1 MRHLRLPRHRWS
13 RGRAALAA
21 VAALLLSAPTA
32 ALAAPPA
39 DPAIAPA
46 TPGTLHECE
55 ALADF
60 AYDSTTIM
68 LARLVPAGEVTNA
81 GEPVGEHC
89 LVQGRMNERTSTV
102 DGQAYAIG
110 FELRLPVDWSGRFL
124 HQGNGGMDGSVAPA
138 FGSITGGQLRSG
150 LQQGFAVLSSDAG
163 HNGAQNPLFGL
174 DPQARLDYGYQ
185 AVATLTP
192 MAKALITAAY
202 GRGPDTSYFAGGSNG
217 GRHTMVAAAR
227 YADEYDGFLAVAPG
241 FDLPQAAVSQ
251 IWGAQQW
258 STVATTPRDLPS
270 AFTMPERQTVAAAI
284 LARCDG
290 IDGLRDGMV
299 QDSGRC
305 QKFFDVHRDVP
316 TCADA
321 RTGDCLTT
329 VQKDVIARVFGG
341 AVTSTGERIYTS
353 FPFDAGIAN
362 GDWGT
367 WELTLSALL
376 DPMAVGFV
384 FSPTPESPA
393 ILSDITGY
401 ALSLDV
407 DAKAA
412 GIYEDG
418 IGGESPME
426 FMTPPDP
433 THLDTLRE
441 RGGKLIVVHGGSD
454 AVFSVDDTARWY
466 DELDRANR
474 GHAEEFARY
483 FEVPGMG
490 HVSGGR
496 ATDQFDGLGAIVA
509 WVEQGVA
516 PDRIVA
522 SARGAGNAG
531 GVNPEVP
538 ADWAP
543 DRTRPLCPYPLV
555 ARYLGGDPES
565 ADSFACKPS
574 SGGPNRAG

>member
-1 MRHLRLPRHRWS
+1 MKRLRTGGL
-13 RGRAALAA
+13 AALAA
-21 VAALLLSAPTA
+21 ASALLLSAPTS
-32 ALAAPPA
+32 ALAAPPT
-39 DPAIAPA
+39 DHVVAPA
-46 TPGTLHECE
+46 TPGTLLEC
-55 ALADF
+55 ASLADF
-60 AYDSTTIM
+60 AFAATTITHV
-68 LARLVPAGEVTNA
+68 RVVPAGEGTHA
-81 GEPVGEHC
+81 GAPVGEHC
-89 LVQGRMNERTSTV
+89 LVQGRMNERVSEV

-110 FELRLPVDWSGRFL
+110 FEMRLPLDWSGRFL

-185 AVATLTP
+185 AVGTLTP
-192 MAKALITAAY
+192 MAKALIEAAY
-202 GRGPDTSYFAGGSNG
+202 GRQPDTSYFAGGSNG

-227 YADEYDGFLAVAPG
+227 YADEYNGFLAVAPG

-251 IWGAQQW
+251 VWGAQQW
-258 STVATTPRDLPS
+258 NTVATTAGDLQT
-270 AFTMPERQTVAAAI
+270 AFTAAERRTVAAAI
-284 LARCDG
+284 LERCDG
-290 IDGLRDGMV
+290 IDRLVDGIV
-299 QDSGRC
+299 ADSARC
-305 QKFFDVHRDVP
+305 QKFFDVQRDVP
-316 TCADA
+316 TCDDE
-321 RTGDCLTT
+321 RDGSCLTRA
-329 VQKDVIARVFGG
+329 QKDVIATVFAG
-341 AVTSTGERIYTS
+341 ARTSDGTPIYPS

-362 GDWGT
+362 GDWAT

-393 ILSDITGY
+393 ILADIRQY
-401 ALSLDV
+401 ALTLDI

-412 GIYEDG
+412 GIHQEG

-433 THLDTLRE
+433 TRLDELRDS
-441 RGGKLIVVHGGSD
+441 GGKMIVVHGASD
-454 AVFSVDDTARWY
+454 AVFSVDDTARWF
-466 DELDRANR
+466 DALDKAHRNK
-474 GHAEEFARY
+474 AEQFVRY

-496 ATDQFDGLGAIVA
+496 ATDQFDGLGAIVD
-509 WVEQGVA
+509 WVEKGAA
-516 PDRIVA
+516 PERLIA
-522 SARGAGNAG
+522 SARGAGNPG

-543 DRTRPLCPYPLV
+543 DRTRPLCMYPLV
-555 ARYLGGDPES
+555 ARYVGGDTES

>member
-1 MRHLRLPRHRWS
+1 MKRLRTGGL
-13 RGRAALAA
+13 AALAA
-21 VAALLLSAPTA
+21 ASALLLSAPTS
-32 ALAAPPA
+32 ALAAPPT
-39 DPAIAPA
+39 DHVVAPA
-46 TPGTLHECE
+46 TPGTLLECTS
-55 ALADF
+55 LADF
-60 AYDSTTIM
+60 AFAATTITQV
-68 LARLVPAGEVTNA
+68 RVVPAGEVTHA
-81 GEPVGEHC
+81 GAPVGEHC
-89 LVQGRMNERTSTV
+89 LVQGRMNERVSEV

-110 FELRLPVDWSGRFL
+110 FEMRLPLDWSGRFL

-185 AVATLTP
+185 AVGTLTP
-192 MAKALITAAY
+192 MAKALIEAAY
-202 GRGPDTSYFAGGSNG
+202 GRQPDTSYFAGGSNG

-227 YADEYDGFLAVAPG
+227 YADEYNGFLAVAPG

-251 IWGAQQW
+251 VWGAQQW
-258 STVATTPRDLPS
+258 NTVATTAGDLQT
-270 AFTMPERQTVAAAI
+270 AFTAAERRTVAAAI
-284 LARCDG
+284 LERCDG
-290 IDGLRDGMV
+290 IDRLVDGIV
-299 QDSGRC
+299 ADSARC
-305 QKFFDVHRDVP
+305 QKFFDVQRDVP
-316 TCADA
+316 TCDDE
-321 RTGDCLTT
+321 RDGSCLTRA
-329 VQKDVIARVFGG
+329 QKDVIATVFAG
-341 AVTSTGERIYTS
+341 ARTSDGTPIYPS

-362 GDWGT
+362 GDWAT

-393 ILSDITGY
+393 ILADIRQY
-401 ALSLDV
+401 ALTLDI

-412 GIYEDG
+412 GIHQEG

-433 THLDTLRE
+433 TRLDELRDS
-441 RGGKLIVVHGGSD
+441 GGKMIVVHGASD
-454 AVFSVDDTARWY
+454 AVFSVDDTARWF
-466 DELDRANR
+466 DALDKAHRNK
-474 GHAEEFARY
+474 AEQFVRY

-496 ATDQFDGLGAIVA
+496 ATDQFDGLGAIVD
-509 WVEQGVA
+509 WVEKGAA
-516 PDRIVA
+516 PERLIA
-522 SARGAGNAG
+522 SARGAGNPG

-543 DRTRPLCPYPLV
+543 DRTRPLCMYPLV
-555 ARYLGGDPES
+555 ARYVGGDTES